1 MNPFAADTPVMS
13 NMRKIPMRRETIKA
27 LEVRRN
33 TVMGEARRR
42 STMQTLGAN
51 NEFNRNKNRH
61 RNSTTI
67 VGAGNVERIYSPNGS
82 TIGGQSAGM
91 NNNSGGVNEGYE
103 ISSDEDRSTTTRNSI
118 RAQPAGTALSL
129 AAAGLATAAD
139 GRSNSQML

>member
-1 MNPFAADTPVMS
+1 MS

-33 TVMGEARRR
+33 TVMGEARKR

-67 VGAGNVERIYSPNGS
+67 VGGNVERIYSPNGS
-82 TIGGQSAGM
+82 SASNHNGAA
-91 NNNSGGVNEGYE
+91 GPVNEGYE
-103 ISSDEDRSTTTRNSI
+103 ISSDEELSTTTTTRNSI
-118 RAQPAGTALSL
+118 RAHPTGVQPVVV
-129 AAAGLATAAD
+129 D
-139 GRSNSQML
+139 VRNSQM